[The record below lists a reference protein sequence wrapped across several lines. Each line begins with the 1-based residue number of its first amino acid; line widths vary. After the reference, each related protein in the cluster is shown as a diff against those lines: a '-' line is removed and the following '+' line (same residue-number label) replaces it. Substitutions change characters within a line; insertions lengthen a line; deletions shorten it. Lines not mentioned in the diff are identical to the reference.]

1 MSRKNFFVSI
11 FLIASIF
18 IISAGVI
25 AQDLP
30 AEIKS
35 LKGIDGVGVE
45 VEEMDTEALKDGLN
59 GDALESIVTQ
69 SLSGAGI
76 KVLSEA
82 SVSASKGAPSLFVSI
97 NTIKHSG
104 GVYSFTVNLGLEQVV
119 FLARNPDIKLKAPTW
134 SVIGTGAS
142 LPEDLNSDVGKY
154 VKILVDRFIEQYK
167 SVNIK

>member
-11 FLIASIF
+11 FLIASVF
-18 IISAGVI
+18 IISASVI

-30 AEIKS
+30 SEIKS
-35 LKGIDGVGVE
+35 LKDIDGVGVE
-45 VEEMDTEALKDGLN
+45 IEEIDPEAQKDGLN
-59 GDALESIVTQ
+59 GEALASIVTQ
-69 SLSGAGI
+69 SLTAAGI

-82 SVSASKGAPSLFVSI
+82 EIHGSNGAPSLFVSI

-104 GVYSFTVNLGLEQVV
+104 GVYSFTVNLGLEQIV
-119 FLARNPDIKLKAPTW
+119 FLARNQDIKLKAPTW

-142 LPEDLNSDVGKY
+142 LPEDLDSDVGKY
-154 VKILVDRFIEQYK
+154 VKIQVDRFIEQYK